1 MNCIL
6 HSVFTIVKCYF
17 LFYTEYVRLPQSK
30 EPYMDICFK
39 TPNEIFS
46 LRAAALIID
55 NNRLLIIK
63 NEDLNCFYTI
73 GGGIQEN
80 ESSDKAVIR
89 ELYEETGY
97 DFEAEK
103 LLFIQERFYKA
114 ENSCHHE
121 IVFFYLMKEIDFE
134 IQNGMITDRQ
144 NEHLYWIPIEDLE
157 NINLVPTFLKT
168 ALRNIP
174 DEITHIIS
182 YE

>member
-1 MNCIL
+1 
-6 HSVFTIVKCYF
+6 
-17 LFYTEYVRLPQSK
+17 
-30 EPYMDICFK
+30 MDIGFK

-46 LRAAALIID
+46 LRAAALIIN

-63 NEDLNCFYTI
+63 NDSLNCFYTV
-73 GGGIQEN
+73 GGGIRES

-97 DFEAEK
+97 NLETEK

-114 ENSCHHE
+114 QNSCHHE
-121 IVFFYLMKEIDFE
+121 IVFFYLMKEINLE
-134 IQNGMITDRQ
+134 IQNGMNTDRQ

-157 NINLVPTFLKT
+157 KINLVPAFLKT
-168 ALRNIP
+168 ALKSIP